1 MMMKTGALDSQI
13 QQVSKTIVANNTN
26 DTKTLRDLVQEI
38 FTPTNEQKTSQLH
51 VTADVTNLHK
61 RQHSTV

>member
-51 VTADVTNLHK
+51 VTADVKKLHK

>member
-26 DTKTLRDLVQEI
+26 DTKTVRDLVQEI
-38 FTPTNEQKTSQLH
+38 FTPTNEQKISQLH

-61 RQHSTV
+61 LQHSTV